1 MVVHHMGMPPSMPK
15 PLSTTEM
22 TKRAQRFVA
31 TWRDAS
37 QENADAQSWW
47 NDLFDVFGVDRRSV
61 AVYERRARRASTGE
75 VGRIDVFMPG
85 VMIAEHK
92 SRGRDLV
99 AAGSQAEDYLAGGD
113 ITPAEMPRYVVSTDF
128 DRVAIADLDAPHDD
142 PVLFRVTELPRNVRQ
157 FAFLAGYRAPRRV
170 TKAQEAVTVKA
181 ARAMGALYDALL
193 GDLDAAAEGH
203 DSQQAAIFMT
213 RLLFLL
219 YGDDAEGLWE
229 SGAFERFID
238 EMTAEDGSDT
248 GAMIAL
254 LFQVLDTPPAR
265 RSSNLDDRIRIFPYV
280 NGGLFRDRVDI
291 PTFDRAMRS
300 ALLDACGES
309 WEAVSPAIFGA
320 LFQGLSSRKARR
332 GLGEHYTTE
341 TNILKTLRPLFLDE
355 LEEAL
360 KAAWPSEQALVKL
373 QESLTANRYLDP
385 ACGCGNFLIVAYREL
400 RDLELRLLERLRELR
415 GEVTSYMLDATWTL
429 RVTPDQF
436 AGIEI
441 NWWPAKIAETAMFLV
456 DHQAN
461 RRMAET
467 LGHAPE
473 RLPITVAARI
483 VHDNALT
490 LDWSAVF
497 PTDEVTTY
505 VFGNPPFL
513 GKAQRSASQTK
524 EMAAAWGAGYSGEM
538 DFVTAWFIVAARYL
552 QHAAGRFAFV
562 ATNSIAQGVVVP
574 DLFAPLFGLGWRIRF
589 AHRTFAWTT
598 EATDAAAVHCIII
611 GLDQGGPTPRLF
623 EYATPTAEPVEVP
636 SVTNINGYLVAGP
649 VVFVTDRRTPL
660 APALASSIRFGSM
673 AADGGHLFLDRDE
686 IAEAQAD
693 PVARPYLRR
702 FIGARELI
710 HAAERW
716 CIWMPDPDPH
726 AIASSPLLKRHIE
739 AVGQWRA
746 AATDANVI
754 RDAAAPYRFHRVKQP
769 AQPYLCIPAH
779 FTEQRRYAT
788 AAYLEPELIAG
799 NANFT
804 TPDPDGFL
812 FAIISSSMFLTW
824 QMTVG
829 GRIKNDYR
837 FGSTSVW
844 NTFPLPE
851 LSPAERTR
859 VIAAGQQVLE
869 ARAAHPDASLA
880 DLYAPLG
887 MPGDLLNAHRELDRR
902 VDRTFGF
909 AKPPA
914 LEARQERLFTRY
926 AETTNTGTLDR

>member
-1 MVVHHMGMPPSMPK
+1 
-15 PLSTTEM
+15 M
-22 TKRAQRFVA
+22 TRRAQRFVA

-47 NDLFDVFGVDRRSV
+47 NDLFDVFGVDRRMV

-75 VGRIDVFMPG
+75 TGRIDVFMPG

-92 SRGRDLV
+92 SRGRDLA

-113 ITPAEMPRYVVSTDF
+113 IGPAEMPQYVVSTDF
-128 DRVAIADLDAPHDD
+128 DRVAITDLHAPQDE
-142 PVLFRVTELPRNVRQ
+142 PVLVKVTDLPRNVRQ
-157 FAFLAGYRAPRRV
+157 FAFLAGYRAPKRV
-170 TKAQEAVTVKA
+170 TKSQEAVTVKA

-193 GDLDAAAEGH
+193 GDLDAAADGR

-229 SGAFERFID
+229 SGAFQRFIE
-238 EMTAEDGSDT
+238 EMTAEDGSDC
-248 GAMIAL
+248 GPLIAQ
-254 LFQVLDTPPAR
+254 LFQILDTPTSR
-265 RSSNLDDRIRIFPYV
+265 RSPHLDDRLRVFPYV

-291 PTFDRAMRS
+291 PTFDHGMRR
-300 ALLDACGES
+300 ALLVACGES

-320 LFQGLSSRKARR
+320 LFQGLSSRAARR

-341 TNILKTLRPLFLDE
+341 SNILKTLRPLFLDE
-355 LEEAL
+355 LEDQL

-373 QESLTANRYLDP
+373 QESLASNRYLDP

-415 GEVTSYMLDATWTL
+415 GQVTSYMLDATWTL

-483 VHDNALT
+483 VHDDALT
-490 LDWSAVF
+490 LDWAAAF
-497 PTDEVTTY
+497 PTTEVTSY

-513 GKAQRSASQTK
+513 GKAQRTATQTGQ
-524 EMAAAWGAGYSGEM
+524 MTTAWGAGYSGEM
-538 DFVTAWFIVAARYL
+538 DFVTTWFILAARYL
-552 QHAAGRFAFV
+552 QPAAGRFAFV

-574 DLFAPLFGLGWRIRF
+574 ALFAPLFGQGWRIRF

-598 EATDAAAVHCIII
+598 EATDAAAVHCVII
-611 GLDQGGPTPRLF
+611 GFDRGGPPPRLF
-623 EYATPTAEPVEVP
+623 EYATPAAEPVEVAAVA
-636 SVTNINGYLVAGP
+636 SINGYLVNGP
-649 VVFVTDRRTPL
+649 VVFIADRRTPL
-660 APALASSIRFGSM
+660 APALASPIRFGSM

-686 IAEAQAD
+686 VAEAFAD
-693 PVARPYLRR
+693 PVARPFLRR

-716 CIWMPDPDPH
+716 CIWMPVPDPR
-726 AIASSPLLKRHIE
+726 AIAASPVLKRHIE
-739 AVGQWRA
+739 AVGRWRA

-769 AQPYLCIPAH
+769 DQPYLCIPAH

-788 AAYLEPELIAG
+788 AAFLDPGFIAG

-812 FAIISSSMFLTW
+812 FAVISCSMFLTW

-844 NTFPLPE
+844 NTFPLPD
-851 LSPAERTR
+851 LPAAERTR
-859 VIAAGQQVLE
+859 VISAGAQVLA
-869 ARAAHPDASLA
+869 ARAAHPDLSLA

-887 MPGDLLNAHRELDRR
+887 MPNDLLAAHRDLDRR
-902 VDRTFGF
+902 IDRAFGF
-909 AKPPA
+909 AKPPT

-926 AETTNTGTLDR
+926 ADVTAASTLTS